1 MNNRKH
7 LVIGLCAILS
17 VFALSCNRQA
27 PKTESS
33 TAETPASSGFKGD
46 IKLDVRDSK
55 ADWTP
60 YIRKKA
66 PEGAPNILFILYDD
80 TGLGAW
86 SPYGGRI
93 NMPTMDKLAADG
105 LTYTQWH
112 TVALCSPTRSCL
124 NTGRNH
130 NLNGMGAI
138 TEGANGFP
146 GYSCQLPPQAATMAQ
161 ILNDNGWSTF
171 WLGKDHNVPETDLS
185 AGANKSQWPLQQGFD
200 RFYGFIGGETNQFY
214 PDLTEDNHAIE
225 QPYGPEQGYHLSKDL
240 ADQAIKMISDQKSA
254 NPSKPWYMW
263 YCPGANHAPH
273 QAPKDYIAKYK
284 GKFDDGYDAY
294 RKWVLP
300 RMIAKGILPKDTK
313 LTDFNPLPEDVAA
326 PGDFVRPWESLKPE
340 EKKLFSRLCEVYAA
354 FSEYT
359 DVQIGRIIDHLK
371 ATGQYENTIIL
382 YASDNGASGEGSPS
396 GSVNENKFFNGYP
409 DELSENMKLIDELG
423 GPNTY
428 EHYPTGWAAALS
440 TPFKM
445 FKRYSNYAGGTECPL
460 VISWPKGIKA
470 RGEVRNQYHHAVDI
484 VPTILEICGLE
495 MPKVYNGV
503 EQYPLSGVSMKYS
516 FDAKPDDPTQKHVQ
530 YYTMLG
536 TRAIWQDGWKAVAV
550 HAPLTSKGNFDKDKW
565 ELYHVDVDRSESKDL
580 AKENP
585 EKLEALK
592 KLYDE
597 EAKKNFAY
605 PLDDRSATEILTI
618 ERPTEEALKD
628 SYIYYPHTSSVPE
641 AVAVSVRG
649 KSFKIVSNVDITD
662 ANASGVIF
670 AHGSRFGGHSLF
682 IKDHKLYYVYNFLGI
697 TEYQLVSTGIKP
709 GRYTFGMEFI
719 KEKAGEH
726 GESLGTAKL
735 YINDREVA
743 SAPMKAQ
750 VGKFTLVGDGLCVGY
765 DSGDPVTKQYKSPGE
780 FRGGTIYYVKV
791 STGKEQYAD
800 LEREAQRAFRD

>member
-1 MNNRKH
+1 MMNFKNAYVM
-7 LVIGLCAILS
+7 LFLLFGGILS
-17 VFALSCNRQA
+17 CA
-27 PKTESS
+27 PDKQKAGDSENGS
-33 TAETPASSGFKGD
+33 ATPGFHGD
-46 IKLDVRDSK
+46 IQLDVRDSK
-55 ADWTP
+55 PDWTP

-66 PEGAPNILFILYDD
+66 PEGAPNILFVLYDD
-80 TGLGAW
+80 TGLAAW

-93 NMPTMDKLAADG
+93 NMPTMDKLAAEG

-112 TVALCSPTRSCL
+112 TVALCSPTRSCI

-130 NLNGMGAI
+130 NLNGMGSI

-200 RFYGFIGGETNQFY
+200 RFYGFIGGETNQWY
-214 PDLTEDNHAIE
+214 PDLTEDNHPIE

-263 YCPGANHAPH
+263 FNPGANHAPH
-273 QAPKDYIAKYK
+273 QAPKDYIEKYK

-300 RMIAKGILPKDTK
+300 RMIEKGILPEGTT
-313 LTDFNPLPEDVAA
+313 LTDWNPMPEDQANPA
-326 PGDFVRPWESLKPE
+326 DAVRPWESLSPE

-359 DVQIGRIIDHLK
+359 DAQIGRLIDYLK
-371 ATGQYENTIIL
+371 SSGQYENTIIF
-382 YASDNGASGEGSPS
+382 YAADNGASGEGSPN

-409 DELSENMKLIDELG
+409 DDLAENMKLIDELG

-445 FKRYSNYAGGTECPL
+445 FKRYSNYSGGTACPL

-470 RGEVRNQYHHAVDI
+470 HGEIRNQYHHAVDI

-495 MPKVYNGV
+495 MPKVYRGV
-503 EQYPLSGVSMKYS
+503 EQYPLSGVSMKYT
-516 FDAKPDDPTQKHVQ
+516 FDAKPNDPTQKHVQ

-550 HAPLTSKGNFDKDKW
+550 HAPLTSKGKFDQDKW

-580 AKENP
+580 AAEYP
-585 EKLEALK
+585 EKLEELK
-592 KLYDE
+592 KLYME
-597 EAKKNFAY
+597 EAKKNYAL
-605 PLDDRSATEILTI
+605 PLDDRTATEILGL
-618 ERPTEEALKD
+618 ERPTEEAATNL
-628 SYIYYPHTSSVPE
+628 YTYFPHTSSVPE
-641 AVAVSVRG
+641 AVAVNIRG
-649 KSFKIVSNVDITD
+649 KSYKIVANIEITD
-662 ANASGVIF
+662 PNVSGVIF

-682 IKDHKLYYVYNFLGI
+682 IKDRKLYYVYNFLGI
-697 TEYQLVSTGIKP
+697 TEYQLAGPALKP
-709 GRYTFGMEFI
+709 GKYTVGMEFM
-719 KEKAGEH
+719 KESAGQY
-726 GESLGTAKL
+726 GESVGTAKL
-735 YINDREVA
+735 YINDKEVA
-743 SAPMKAQ
+743 SGAMKAQ

-765 DSGDPVTKQYKSPGE
+765 DSGDPVSKLYKGPGE
-780 FRGGTIYYVKV
+780 FKGGEIDFVKV
-791 STGKEQYAD
+791 STGSEKYAE
-800 LEREAQRAFRD
+800 LETEAARAFSKE

>member
-1 MNNRKH
+1 MKSKPLNRI
-7 LVIGLCAILS
+7 LIAIISVIG
-17 VFALSCNRQA
+17 VSCNDQQETKSA
-27 PKTESS
+27 S
-33 TAETPASSGFKGD
+33 TSETTFKGD

-66 PEGAPNILFILYDD
+66 PTGSPNILFILYDD

-93 NMPTMDKLAADG
+93 NMPTMNKLAAEG

-112 TVALCSPTRSCL
+112 TVALCSPTRSCI

-185 AGANKSQWPLQQGFD
+185 AGANKSQWPLQQGYD

-284 GKFDDGYDAY
+284 GVFDDGYDAY
-294 RKWVLP
+294 RKWIMP

-313 LTDFNPLPEDVAA
+313 LTEFNPMPKDMAA
-326 PGDFVRPWESLKPE
+326 PGDFVRPWDSLNAD

-359 DVQIGRIIDHLK
+359 DVQIGRIVDYLK
-371 ATGQYENTIIL
+371 ASGQYENTIIM

-396 GSVNENKFFNGYP
+396 GSVNENKFFNGFP
-409 DELSENMKLIDELG
+409 DELTENMKLIDELG

-428 EHYPTGWAAALS
+428 EHYPTGWASALS

-445 FKRYSNYAGGTECPL
+445 FKRYSNYAGGTDCPL

-470 RGEVRNQYHHAVDI
+470 HGEIRNQYHHAVDI
-484 VPTILEICGLE
+484 VPTILEICGIE
-495 MPKVYNGV
+495 MPKMYRGI
-503 EQYPLSGVSMKYS
+503 EQYPLSGVSMKYT
-516 FDAKPDDPTQKHVQ
+516 FDAKPDDPSQKHVQ

-550 HAPLTSKGNFDKDKW
+550 HAPLTDKGKFDQDKW
-565 ELYHVDVDRSESKDL
+565 ELYHVDVDRSESNDL

-597 EAKKNFAY
+597 EAKKNYAY
-605 PLDDRSATEILTI
+605 PLDDRTATQILTT
-618 ERPTEEALKD
+618 ERPTEETPKD
-628 SYIYYPHTSSVPE
+628 VYTYYPHTNQVPE

-649 KSFKIVSNVDITD
+649 KSYKVIANVEITD

-682 IKDHKLYYVYNFLGI
+682 IKDHKLYYIYNFLGI
-697 TEYQLVSTGIKP
+697 TEYQLIGTAIKP
-709 GRYTFGMEFI
+709 GKYTFGMEFT

-726 GESLGTAKL
+726 GESIGTAKL
-735 YINDREVA
+735 YINDKEVA
-743 SAPMKAQ
+743 TGPMKAQ

-765 DSGDPVTKQYKSPGE
+765 DSGDPVSKQYKSGFE
-780 FRGGTIYYVKV
+780 FKGGHVAFVKV
-791 STGKEQYAD
+791 STGKEQYMD
-800 LEREAQRAFRD
+800 LEKEAARAFAKE